1 MRLDPIRRFIDENIC
16 HYLCDRSLSRTDGWH
31 GWRKRRYQFS
41 HQATRGQS
49 SYFGK
54 RLLSALPPDDKLH
67 SRTSSASL
75 PLMCWDVCRHTK
87 LPAGLYPVFSVHCL
101 IHNSA
106 TGFRSFHCARPT
118 PLHSHLLMASIAFN
132 NRGVGEARRDEGP
145 VSFRLRPSKLTTNCF
160 ADTCSGCSTHN
171 LSGRSFPHL
180 WDTVKFLLSGFV
192 SGLKGYICDIV
203 GSFVSRLSLFVVL
216 VLEAGSLEQ
225 PNQGGVKSK
234 LNRK

>member
-1 MRLDPIRRFIDENIC
+1 MRLDPIWRFIDENIC

-160 ADTCSGCSTHN
+160 ADTCSGCSMFN
-171 LSGRSFPHL
+171 SQFICQILSTPLGHCKISVVRFCIWFERIHL
-180 WDTVKFLLSGFV
+180 
-192 SGLKGYICDIV
+192 
-203 GSFVSRLSLFVVL
+203 
-216 VLEAGSLEQ
+216 
-225 PNQGGVKSK
+225 
-234 LNRK
+234 